1 MNRQQLPLDERLT
14 ECADRVEEHLDHW
27 LPAPDTRPK
36 RLHRAMRYAV
46 MGGGKRIR
54 PALIYLAGEALGV
67 PFERL
72 DGPACAAELIHAY
85 SLVHDD
91 LPAMDDDDLRRG
103 RPTCHKAFDEATAIL
118 AGDALQVLAFKI
130 LASDRSMVPDLA
142 NRLQIIRILAEGSG
156 TAGMAGGQA
165 IDLAVQG
172 RSIDIES
179 LERMH
184 RLKTGE
190 LIRASLMMAAWSA
203 DRPGDAVLESW
214 TSMGEALD
222 WLSRSGTISWT
233 SKVIQAPWAKQRDQ
247 TLRGTSLHFQVFW
260 VSRLPR
266 TGRASCA
273 RKHTQ
278 PLNPWEQ
285 SLHLFS
291 SLPITSFCV
300 TTERETR
307 SRSTR
312 LPILDIAGFVPDNP

>member
-1 MNRQQLPLDERLT
+1 VNGQQLPLDERLT

-54 PALIYLAGEALGV
+54 PSLIYLAGEALGV

-142 NRLQIIRILAEGSG
+142 NRLHIIRILAEGSG

-172 RSIDIES
+172 RSIDVAS

-203 DRPGDAVLESW
+203 DRPGEAVLES
-214 TSMGEALD
+214 MDEYG
-222 WLSRSGTISWT
+222 RSIGLAFQI
-233 SKVIQAPWAKQRDQ
+233 RDD
-247 TLRGTSLHFQVFW
+247 
-260 VSRLPR
+260 
-266 TGRASCA
+266 
-273 RKHTQ
+273 
-278 PLNPWEQ
+278 
-285 SLHLFS
+285 
-291 SLPITSFCV
+291 
-300 TTERETR
+300 
-307 SRSTR
+307 
-312 LPILDIAGFVPDNP
+312 ILDIEGDTGTLGKTAGSDIARDKPTFPSILGLQAAKDRANELRERAHAAVEPMGAVAAPLRQLADYIVLRNY